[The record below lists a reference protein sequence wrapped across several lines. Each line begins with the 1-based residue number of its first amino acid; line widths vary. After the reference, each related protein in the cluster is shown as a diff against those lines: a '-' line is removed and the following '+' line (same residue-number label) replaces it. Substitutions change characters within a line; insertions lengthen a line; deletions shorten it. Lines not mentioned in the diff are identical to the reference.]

1 MPPPDSRTTR
11 TTNRGG
17 GVETNERVLS
27 VARGRSR
34 DRRWGTVVP
43 VAAQRRSAGAERAA
57 PGRGGGC
64 VPRLYTGI
72 GRRAGRS
79 HGVFGLRVSV
89 LRVVCDGADAGD
101 PRAAHRDGEA
111 GVAISRLSVALAP
124 VLPLAADC

>member
-1 MPPPDSRTTR
+1 MPPPESRTTR

-27 VARGRSR
+27 VARGGSR

-64 VPRLYTGI
+64 VPRLHTGI
-72 GRRAGRS
+72 GLRAGGG
-79 HGVFGLRVSV
+79 HGVFGRRVSV
-89 LRVVCDGADAGD
+89 LRVCWDGADARD
-101 PRAAHRDGEA
+101 PRASA
-111 GVAISRLSVALAP
+111 
-124 VLPLAADC
+124 

>member
-27 VARGRSR
+27 VARGGSR

-64 VPRLYTGI
+64 VPRLDRKSTRLNSSHTVISYAVFCLKKKKKHAI
-72 GRRAGRS
+72 PRHRRHETRS
-79 HGVFGLRVSV
+79 
-89 LRVVCDGADAGD
+89 AT
-101 PRAAHRDGEA
+101 
-111 GVAISRLSVALAP
+111 
-124 VLPLAADC
+124 